1 MNIKLSLLGKR
12 HFYLYIFNSELSEK
26 LADFDAKFSVFRI
39 NISSFLSVIF
49 CSAASFGLGFER

>member
-26 LADFDAKFSVFRI
+26 LADFDAKFALFS
-39 NISSFLSVIF
+39 N
-49 CSAASFGLGFER
+49 